1 MNQMVRIQA
10 LTDIALNPGADEL
23 VMSVVVSLQMMFY
36 HSLSLS
42 PVEVIQFQK
51 IFLHLIERSAMKAPI
66 GIQIF

>member
-1 MNQMVRIQA
+1 MNPMVRIQA

-23 VMSVVVSLQMMFY
+23 VMSVVGSVAADDVH

-51 IFLHLIERSAMKAPI
+51 FSCI
-66 GIQIF
+66 